1 MTMRRKKGTD
11 AFFAKAAKGAAVPFL
26 LPFEVFL

>member
-11 AFFAKAAKGAAVPFL
+11 AFFAKGASVSLL